1 MNALCQAVPVLRW
14 VAALSIAS
22 AAGLAGASTL
32 TFQGKLDDASN
43 GALVWSDLGTAQ
55 FDNLNDIAN
64 NVAIYSLSV
73 TQAGTFK
80 FDSSNLPGGVDPYFS
95 LFSGSGNSAMFL
107 DSNYF
112 STGADF
118 HLSESLV
125 VGDYTMVLGVNA
137 NMSLA
142 ENSGSGSLGDGFSQ
156 LGVPDELGDASYL
169 FTVTS
174 ADGTGDGG
182 GTVPEPQDFSLVAV
196 ALLGAA
202 IARRKARR

>member
-43 GALVWSDLGTAQ
+43 GALVWSDLGAAQ